1 MISTVT
7 AITVAALSS
16 SASSASLLSIGSS
29 LGLTAVVT
37 LLVLVMQ
44 KELLSH
50 SVSPR
55 IRAFSSALNVGVVPL
70 LMAFGMIFVAQFV
83 ALIK

>member
-16 SASSASLLSIGSS
+16 SASSASLLSLGSS

-50 SVSPR
+50 SVSPE

-70 LMAFGMIFVAQFV
+70 LVAFGMILAAQFV
-83 ALIK
+83 ALMK

>member
-16 SASSASLLSIGSS
+16 SASSASLLSLGSS

-37 LLVLVMQ
+37 LLVLAMQ
-44 KELLSH
+44 KELLNH

-70 LMAFGMIFVAQFV
+70 LMAFGIIFVAQFV
-83 ALIK
+83 ALIR